1 MLISNRTVAGRFLPG
16 IDTPGVETRGS
27 LTSPATGAFQI
38 LTHIGPQEPRVHF
51 RKRRQGFKRPFI
63 TRFRVGQRVDE
74 QDAFAA
80 QHAQSA
86 ALAAKLLAANGD
98 SGGFGSGNQIIQS
111 CVETHARSR
120 QVVYSPRSMNLDASI
135 FKEAQM

>member
-1 MLISNRTVAGRFLPG
+1 MVVSSGTLAEVSPGMRTARAK
-16 IDTPGVETRGS
+16 TRGS
-27 LTSPATGAFQI
+27 LSPASTGTLQI

-51 RKRRQGFKRPFI
+51 RKRRQGFERAFI

-74 QDAFAA
+74 QNAFAA

-98 SGGFGSGNQIIQS
+98 SGGFGRGNQIIQS